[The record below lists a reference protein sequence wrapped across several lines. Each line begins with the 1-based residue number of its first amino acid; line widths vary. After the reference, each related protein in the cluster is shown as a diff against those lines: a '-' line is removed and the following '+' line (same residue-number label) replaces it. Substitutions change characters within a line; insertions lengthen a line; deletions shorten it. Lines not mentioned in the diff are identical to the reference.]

1 MIKNTLA
8 LALAAAATLAA
19 ADLKIP
25 MERYTLKNGM
35 RIVLSADNSAPVV
48 TVYVIFGVGARSEE
62 KGRTGFAH
70 LFEHMMFQ
78 GSENAPKGVLDKLVE
93 GNGGMLNGS
102 THPDFTDYFEVLPS
116 NKLPVALWLEADRMR
131 GLKITKEN
139 LDNQREAVKQERRL
153 SMDNQPYATAIVD
166 NWPMLAY
173 RNWGNSHSLIGSFED
188 LNAATVDDVAR
199 FFKTF
204 YAPNN
209 AVLVVAGDIQ
219 AGEAKKWIET
229 YFADIPPQPQPKHP
243 DLAEPPQTEARREV
257 FKDKFAKVPA
267 VVLGYTGT
275 PARRSPDYYAIIMI
289 DIILTGGESSRL
301 YQGLVKG
308 RQSTIQV
315 EANLGWPFAE
325 PSDYRE
331 PAVYAINVVH
341 KPNFTG
347 AQLVGQLEEELG
359 KLVKEGV
366 PPAELERA
374 RTFLRA
380 QRVGDMQSSYR
391 RARLLAQY
399 ELFDSDPGL
408 VNTEMERLFAV
419 TPAQVQAAA
428 KKLFAPQRK
437 NVLEI
442 VPDPQTQAKPPAPP
456 AEGK

>member
-1 MIKNTLA
+1 MNTNTLA
-8 LALAAAATLAA
+8 LALATAATLAA

-25 MERYTLKNGM
+25 IQRYTLKNGM

-48 TVYVIFGVGARSEE
+48 AVYVIFGVGARSEE

-78 GSENAPKGVLDKLVE
+78 GSENAPKGVLDRLVE
-93 GNGGMLNGS
+93 GNGGMLNAS
-102 THPDFTDYFEVLPS
+102 IHPDFTDYLEVLPS

-131 GLKITKEN
+131 GLKITREN
-139 LDNQREAVKQERRL
+139 LDNQKEVVKQELRL
-153 SMDNQPYATAIVD
+153 HRDNQPYVTAIHE
-166 NWPMLAY
+166 NWYMLAF
-173 RNWGNSHSLIGSFED
+173 RNWGSSHSLPGSFED

-199 FFKTF
+199 FFKTY

-209 AVLVVAGDIQ
+209 AVMVVAGDIQ
-219 AGEAKKWIET
+219 AGEARKWIET
-229 YFADIPPQPQPKHP
+229 YFADIPPRPQPKRP

-257 FKDKFAKVPA
+257 FKDKFAQVPA

-275 PARRSPDYYAIIMI
+275 PKRRSPGYYAILMI
-289 DIILTGGESSRL
+289 DAILTGGESARL

-308 RQSTIQV
+308 RQSAIQV
-315 EANLGWPFAE
+315 EANLGWPLAG

-341 KPNFTG
+341 KPTFTG
-347 AQLVGQLEEELG
+347 AQLVAQLEEELG

-366 PPAELERA
+366 PPAELERS

-380 QRVGDMQSSYR
+380 HRLGDMQSSHR
-391 RARLLAQY
+391 RARLLGQY
-399 ELFDSDPGL
+399 ELFDSNPDL
-408 VNTEMERLFAV
+408 INTEMERLFAV
-419 TPAQVQAAA
+419 TPAQVRAAA
-428 KKLFAPQRK
+428 KKLFAPRRK

-442 VPDPQTQAKPPAPP
+442 VPELK